1 MSWNDFFSMDGRA
14 MFVWGSFGA
23 VALAIVVEITLLRLR
38 IKRIRQQINDSR
50 VDRQVNDR

>member
-1 MSWNDFFSMDGRA
+1 